1 MIAQLSHLIL
11 EHCEI
16 IFLNK
21 HNNTYRLLNGLLN
34 IRGLRIS
41 VVNLIQK
48 TDILKE
54 KPRHI

>member
-34 IRGLRIS
+34 ITGLRIR
-41 VVNLIQK
+41 VLRVEI
-48 TDILKE
+48 E
-54 KPRHI
+54 